1 MESLIISRD
10 PDGDK
15 YERLKNDLLD
25 ENKFQSNLNKIYK
38 KEFTSCFKD
47 ILFLSKE
54 DFFSFINNEVEN
66 TLTEMYSNNVF
77 QNEEINSF
85 LNNSYNLIEEE
96 YNYHYKILN
105 KAWKEYN
112 DLENERKSYDKLYLT
127 NYRKHCCESSKFA
140 SHNCKVEFTKFYLV
154 NIENEI
160 KYVICINCESVFLA
174 NSILCHCFSCDI
186 DYYTSILNKNENIN
200 LQIATWKKYHCPRII
215 NQKMKCILCKNDIYL
230 NLKTKMLTCI
240 NPKCK
245 FISDSSEI
253 FWKCIVCNKE
263 FKSEAIIYNPIEYL
277 HAKSSLIY
285 SLIIR
290 KKAHPK
296 IVPCC
301 FLNVLN
307 TLFFHKENCNGI
319 LFEGEVDNKVII
331 ICEKCNAINL
341 YERFI
346 WTCPKCKKRFKDG
359 KKNLLSKSSRKS
371 FDKYYKNYNNNYFNS
386 TGKKKNTRAKT
397 SLFDII
403 KARAFGFKIKTD
415 VIMKDARK
423 TLRKFSQESCRG
435 NRLSSIEKS
444 ISKGKNISEGEFI
457 INLKEY
463 NKSRNKV
470 FPLDKDING
479 IKIIKVNKKFDFEK
493 EEKEEREKEE
503 RERKEKEKREK
514 EEKERKEKEE
524 KERKE
529 KEEKEKREKE
539 EKERKEK
546 EEKERKEKE
555 EKERK
560 EKEEKERKEKE
571 EIERKE
577 KEEIERKEIEEKKRQ
592 SIILRTRQSMFDE
605 LIRRSSKIMP
615 NLYQI
620 FSIKEENKKDDMS
633 SLSRKTITEDE
644 GILSSSSDK
653 YFDSDEYSNQ
663 NILNEEY
670 DSDRFIFENNK
681 VNQRIKKILSET
693 KIPIFNIDD
702 YDVELTLG
710 EGSYGVIYKVKNI
723 HNGKIYAMKKI
734 LANGIEQIEK
744 AHREYELVSICNHP
758 NVMKIYSMN
767 ISTLDI
773 TTYALYFLM
782 EIAVCDWDKEIKK
795 HLNEGHYYKEKE
807 LIHILKQL
815 VHALLFMQNE
825 VKITHRDIK
834 PQNIL
839 CFENNIYKIA
849 DFGEAKA
856 VRINRKN
863 FNTIKGTELYMSPAL
878 YDGLKQDL
886 YDVSH
891 DPFKSDVFSLGF
903 CFMYAAFLNFNIIYE
918 VRDIT
923 DMQVLE
929 QILYKHLKD
938 KYSEKFID
946 ILVKMIEIDERKRFD
961 FQSIEK
967 YIIDNYPE
975 IDLG

>member
-10 PDGDK
+10 PDDDK

-307 TLFFHKENCNGI
+307 TLFFHKENCKGI
-319 LFEGEVDNKVII
+319 LIEGEVDNKVII

-514 EEKERKEKEE
+514 KKKKKKKKKEK
-524 KERKE
+524 KKKKKKE
-529 KEEKEKREKE
+529 K
-539 EKERKEK
+539 
-546 EEKERKEKE
+546 
-555 EKERK
+555 
-560 EKEEKERKEKE
+560 
-571 EIERKE
+571 
-577 KEEIERKEIEEKKRQ
+577 KK
-592 SIILRTRQSMFDE
+592 
-605 LIRRSSKIMP
+605 
-615 NLYQI
+615 
-620 FSIKEENKKDDMS
+620 KK
-633 SLSRKTITEDE
+633 
-644 GILSSSSDK
+644 
-653 YFDSDEYSNQ
+653 
-663 NILNEEY
+663 
-670 DSDRFIFENNK
+670 
-681 VNQRIKKILSET
+681 
-693 KIPIFNIDD
+693 
-702 YDVELTLG
+702 
-710 EGSYGVIYKVKNI
+710 
-723 HNGKIYAMKKI
+723 
-734 LANGIEQIEK
+734 
-744 AHREYELVSICNHP
+744 
-758 NVMKIYSMN
+758 
-767 ISTLDI
+767 
-773 TTYALYFLM
+773 
-782 EIAVCDWDKEIKK
+782 
-795 HLNEGHYYKEKE
+795 
-807 LIHILKQL
+807 
-815 VHALLFMQNE
+815 
-825 VKITHRDIK
+825 
-834 PQNIL
+834 
-839 CFENNIYKIA
+839 
-849 DFGEAKA
+849 
-856 VRINRKN
+856 
-863 FNTIKGTELYMSPAL
+863 
-878 YDGLKQDL
+878 
-886 YDVSH
+886 
-891 DPFKSDVFSLGF
+891 
-903 CFMYAAFLNFNIIYE
+903 
-918 VRDIT
+918 
-923 DMQVLE
+923 
-929 QILYKHLKD
+929 
-938 KYSEKFID
+938 
-946 ILVKMIEIDERKRFD
+946 
-961 FQSIEK
+961 
-967 YIIDNYPE
+967 
-975 IDLG
+975 